1 MNADGGTNVM
11 ESYNKIPKH
20 KTIRFN
26 SRYQKIVIEIKKMFE
41 NDWNIKLNGPYF
53 DKKYKSWRIETT
65 KRNDIIKLS
74 KQKIFIHSIKRWRL
88 RKLELILNEGW

>member
-1 MNADGGTNVM
+1 
-11 ESYNKIPKH
+11 
-20 KTIRFN
+20 
-26 SRYQKIVIEIKKMFE
+26 MFE